1 MEAGGNGYAMDAD
14 ILGVRGGA
22 ERPRESARVGIACKN
37 AWIGHWSRAPSSLV
51 PCQIVVR
58 RRCVVT
64 QVKRTPDENAHRARQ
79 AAS

>member
-37 AWIGHWSRAPSSLV
+37 AWTGGVRRVVLSLV
-51 PCQIVVR
+51 
-58 RRCVVT
+58 
-64 QVKRTPDENAHRARQ
+64 KFSSGADA
-79 AAS
+79 

>member
-37 AWIGHWSRAPSSLV
+37 AWIG
-51 PCQIVVR
+51 VVR
-58 RRCVVT
+58 RVVLSL
-64 QVKRTPDENAHRARQ
+64 VKFSSGADA
-79 AAS
+79 

>member
-37 AWIGHWSRAPSSLV
+37 AWIG
-51 PCQIVVR
+51 VVR
-58 RRCVVT
+58 YIYIYIYI
-64 QVKRTPDENAHRARQ
+64 E
-79 AAS
+79 